1 MKEARAAGLLDD
13 SDEDEENVGA
23 LSVFTL
29 LFLLSLVISCLCL
42 VIYYDS

>member
-23 LSVFTL
+23 LSVSPL
-29 LFLLSLVISCLCL
+29 LILFSLVVYCLCL
-42 VIYYDS
+42 ITYYDS